1 MSIHRNL
8 RSHTYQMLLI
18 TSRDWWNSNSYQ
30 KSLCPR
36 YPPIIAMV
44 VWNQDDLGHTF
55 SRLLRDHFP
64 SKLKD
69 VQGSPFMEMQSFVV
83 ALKVDI
89 VIKWTERRSHN
100 NLITSSEWLSSSDT
114 RNSSLRPTPS
124 DVKSSSFI
132 SHSRRKQSELT
143 AHSTLAATQN
153 CSTAAVLCT
162 VDLWCRLRYGY
173 LILNPYRSLHRV
185 QYRIQSTEYML
196 YLGFRRIWWKRKT
209 IFKIKKL

>member
-8 RSHTYQMLLI
+8 RLHTYQMLLI
-18 TSRDWWNSNSYQ
+18 TPRDWWNSNSYQ

-36 YPPIIAMV
+36 YPTIIAMV
-44 VWNQDDLGHTF
+44 MWNQDDMGHTF

-89 VIKWTERRSHN
+89 FIKWTERRSHN

-114 RNSSLRPTPS
+114 HNSSLRPTPY

-132 SHSRRKQSELT
+132 SHSRRKQSELS
-143 AHSTLAATQN
+143 AHSTLE
-153 CSTAAVLCT
+153 AAVTT
-162 VDLWCRLRYGY
+162 VDLWCMLRYGY

-185 QYRIQSTEYML
+185 QYRIQNICCIWDL
-196 YLGFRRIWWKRKT
+196 FRRIWWKRKKT
-209 IFKIKKL
+209 FQIEKL